1 MNGYVYLVGAGP
13 GDEMLITKKA
23 IDCLERA
30 DIVLYD
36 RLLNPI
42 LLSYTKGTCEL
53 IYCGKMPKSHTMRQ
67 EMINARLLQFA
78 KEGKIVVRL
87 KGGDPS
93 IFGRVGEE
101 ADTLAAANI
110 PYEIVPGITS
120 SIAASSYAGIP
131 LTHRDYS
138 NSVTLLTGHSKD
150 PLTDH
155 GEYNSSHSS
164 DTIAYYMGIKNLPTI
179 CENLLQAGKKKDT
192 PVAVIEWGTTGK
204 QRVVTGT
211 LATIVHNVEN
221 ESISNPSMT
230 IVGDVVSLRNRIA
243 WKERKPL
250 HNKKVLFASA
260 TNKESSIKQM
270 LQESGAETYQIPT
283 FKKKE
288 YTLTSEQIN
297 KIFSV
302 DRLVF
307 CSAESVDILMQSC
320 SKYHKDIR
328 SLQAELQYMNLSIQE
343 KLMQYGLLSKPAQ
356 ISSNT
361 TIYLGRNI
369 NRIAIIQE
377 KVGTGSYIM
386 THEYK
391 IDYRFD
397 EIHSRMLSE
406 FSWDSIVFEGRASID
421 TFLSEV
427 KRLGFMHVLNL
438 PFSYTDAPTL
448 HYANKIGFHNV
459 DHQLQEIIRG
469 SDSVAVIDR
478 KVCDP
483 IKL

>member
-13 GDEMLITKKA
+13 GDEGLITKKA
-23 IDCLERA
+23 IDCLKRA

-36 RLLNPI
+36 RLLNPTF
-42 LLSYTKGTCEL
+42 LSYTKQTCEL
-53 IYCGKMPKSHTMRQ
+53 IYCGKMPKNHTMRQ
-67 EMINARLLQFA
+67 EMINVHLLQFA

-101 ADTLAAANI
+101 AETLAAANI
-110 PYEIVPGITS
+110 PYEIVPGITA

-131 LTHRDYS
+131 LTHRNYS
-138 NSVTLLTGHSKD
+138 NSVTLLTGHSKG

-155 GEYNSSHSS
+155 GKYNSSHNS

-179 CENLLQAGKKKDT
+179 CENLLQAGKKEDT

-211 LATIVHNVEN
+211 LATIVHNVKTEN
-221 ESISNPSMT
+221 ISNPSMT
-230 IVGDVVSLRNRIA
+230 IVGDVVSLRNQIG
-243 WKERKPL
+243 WKEHKPL
-250 HNKKVLFASA
+250 HGKKVLFASA

-270 LQESGAETYQIPT
+270 LQESGAEIYQIPT
-283 FKKKE
+283 FQKEE

-297 KIFSV
+297 EIFSV

-307 CSAESVDILMQSC
+307 CSAESVEILMQSC
-320 SKYHKDIR
+320 SKHHKDIR
-328 SLQAELQYMNLSIQE
+328 SLQAELQYMNLPVQE
-343 KLMQYGLLSKPAQ
+343 KLMQYGLLSRPAAF
-356 ISSNT
+356 SSNT

-369 NRIAIIQE
+369 NRIAFIQE
-377 KVGTGSYIM
+377 KIGAGSYMM
-386 THEYK
+386 THEYT
-391 IDYRFD
+391 IDNRFD

-421 TFLSEV
+421 TFLEEV
-427 KRLGFMHVLNL
+427 KRLGFMHVLTL
-438 PFSYTDAPTL
+438 PFSYTDVPTL
-448 HYANKIGFHNV
+448 HYANKVGLHNI
-459 DHQLQEIIRG
+459 DHQLQEIIMKK
-469 SDSVAVIDR
+469 DMVAR
-478 KVCDP
+478 
-483 IKL
+483 

>member
-13 GDEMLITKKA
+13 GDEGLITKKA
-23 IDCLERA
+23 IDCLKRA

-36 RLLNPI
+36 RLLNPTF
-42 LLSYTKGTCEL
+42 LSYTKVTCEL
-53 IYCGKMPKSHTMRQ
+53 IYCGKMPKNHTMRQ
-67 EMINARLLQFA
+67 EMINAHLLQFA
-78 KEGKIVVRL
+78 KEGKTVVRL

-101 ADTLAAANI
+101 AETLAAANI

-131 LTHRDYS
+131 LTHRNYS
-138 NSVTLLTGHSKD
+138 NSVTLLTGHSKG

-155 GEYNSSHSS
+155 GKYNSSHNS

-179 CENLLQAGKKKDT
+179 CENLLQAGKKEDT

-211 LATIVHNVEN
+211 LSTIVHVVKNEN
-221 ESISNPSMT
+221 ISNPSMT
-230 IVGDVVSLRNRIA
+230 IVGDVVSLRNQIA

-250 HNKKVLFASA
+250 HGKKVLFSAA

-270 LQESGAETYQIPT
+270 LQECGAEIYQIPT

-297 KIFSV
+297 EIFSV

-307 CSAESVDILMQSC
+307 CSAESIEILMRSC
-320 SKYHKDIR
+320 SKHHKDIR
-328 SLQAELQYMNLSIQE
+328 SLHAELQYMNLSVQE
-343 KLMQYGLLSKPAQ
+343 KLTQYGLLSKPAQ
-356 ISSNT
+356 FSSHS

-369 NRIAIIQE
+369 NRIAFIQE
-377 KVGTGSYIM
+377 KIGAGSYMM
-386 THEYK
+386 THEYT
-391 IDYRFD
+391 IDNRFD

-421 TFLSEV
+421 TFLAEV
-427 KRLGFMHVLNL
+427 KRLGFMHILTL
-438 PFSYTDAPTL
+438 PFSYTDVPTL
-448 HYANKIGFHNV
+448 HYANKVGFHNV
-459 DHQLQEIIRG
+459 DHPLQDIITNKDMVRQ
-469 SDSVAVIDR
+469 
-478 KVCDP
+478 
-483 IKL
+483 

>member
-13 GDEMLITKKA
+13 GDEGLITKKA
-23 IDCLERA
+23 IDCLKRA

-36 RLLNPI
+36 RLLNPAF
-42 LLSYTKGTCEL
+42 LSYTKGTCEL
-53 IYCGKMPKSHTMRQ
+53 IYCGKMPKNHTMRQ
-67 EMINARLLQFA
+67 EMINAHLLQFA

-101 ADTLAAANI
+101 AETLAEANV

-138 NSVTLLTGHSKD
+138 NSVTLLTGHAKA

-155 GEYNSSHSS
+155 GKYNSSHNS

-179 CENLLQAGKKKDT
+179 CENLLQSGKKEDT

-211 LATIVHNVEN
+211 LSTIVPIVKNEN
-221 ESISNPSMT
+221 ISNPSMT
-230 IVGDVVSLRNRIA
+230 IVGDVVTLRKQIA

-250 HNKKVLFASA
+250 HGKKVLFSAA
-260 TNKESSIKQM
+260 TNKESAIKQM
-270 LQESGAETYQIPT
+270 LQEYGAEIYQIPT
-283 FKKKE
+283 FKKEE
-288 YTLTSEQIN
+288 YTLASEQIN
-297 KIFSV
+297 EIFSV

-307 CSAESVDILMQSC
+307 CSAESVEILMQSC
-320 SKYHKDIR
+320 GKHHKDIR
-328 SLQAELQYMNLSIQE
+328 SLQAELQYMNGATQE
-343 KLMQYGLLSKPAQ
+343 KLMQYGLLGKQAKFSPD
-356 ISSNT
+356 T
-361 TIYLGRNI
+361 TVYLGRNI
-369 NRIAIIQE
+369 NRIAFIQE
-377 KVGTGSYIM
+377 KIGTGSYMM

-391 IDYRFD
+391 IDHRFD

-427 KRLGFMHVLNL
+427 KRLGFMHILTL
-438 PFSYTDAPTL
+438 PFSYTDVPTL
-448 HYANKIGFHNV
+448 HYANKVGFHNV
-459 DHQLQEIIRG
+459 DHQLQEIIMKK
-469 SDSVAVIDR
+469 DMVAQ
-478 KVCDP
+478 
-483 IKL
+483 

>member
-13 GDEMLITKKA
+13 GDEGLITKKA
-23 IDCLERA
+23 IDCLKRA

-36 RLLNPI
+36 RLLNPFF
-42 LLSYTKGTCEL
+42 LSYTKETCEL
-53 IYCGKMPKSHTMRQ
+53 MYCGKMPKNHIMRQ
-67 EMINARLLQFA
+67 EMINAHLLQFA
-78 KEGKIVVRL
+78 QEGKIVVRL

-101 ADTLAAANI
+101 AETLAAANV

-131 LTHRDYS
+131 LTHRNYS
-138 NSVTLLTGHSKD
+138 NSITLLTGHAKG

-155 GEYNSSHSS
+155 GKYNSSYNS

-211 LATIVHNVEN
+211 LSTIVSIVKDEN
-221 ESISNPSMT
+221 ISNPSMT
-230 IVGDVVSLRNRIA
+230 IVGDVVTLRNQIA

-250 HNKKVLFASA
+250 HGKKVLLASA
-260 TNKESSIKQM
+260 TNKKSAIKQM
-270 LQESGAETYQIPT
+270 LQESGAEIYQIPI
-283 FKKKE
+283 FQKKE

-297 KIFSV
+297 KIFNV

-307 CSAESVDILMQSC
+307 CSAESVDILVQSC
-320 SKYHKDIR
+320 CKYHKDIR

-356 ISSNT
+356 FSSNS

-369 NRIAIIQE
+369 NRIAVIQE
-377 KVGTGSYIM
+377 KIGAGSYMM
-386 THEYK
+386 THEYT
-391 IDYRFD
+391 IDHRFD

-421 TFLSEV
+421 TFLAEI
-427 KRLGFMHVLNL
+427 KRLGFINILTL
-438 PFSYTDAPTL
+438 PFSYTDVPTL
-448 HYANKIGFHNV
+448 YYANKVGFHNV
-459 DHQLQEIIRG
+459 DEQLQDMIMKKDLVVR
-469 SDSVAVIDR
+469 
-478 KVCDP
+478 
-483 IKL
+483 

>member
-13 GDEMLITKKA
+13 GDEGLITKKA
-23 IDCLERA
+23 IDCLKCA

-36 RLLNPI
+36 RLLNPTF
-42 LLSYTKGTCEL
+42 LSYTKETCEL
-53 IYCGKMPKSHTMRQ
+53 IYCGKMPKNHTMRQ
-67 EMINARLLQFA
+67 EIINAHILQFA
-78 KEGKIVVRL
+78 KEGKTVVRL

-101 ADTLAAANI
+101 AETLAEANI

-131 LTHRDYS
+131 LTHRNYS
-138 NSVTLLTGHSKD
+138 NSVTLLTGHAKG

-155 GEYNSSHSS
+155 GKYNSSHNS

-179 CENLLQAGKKKDT
+179 CENLLQAGKKEDT

-211 LATIVHNVEN
+211 LSTIVHVVKNEN
-221 ESISNPSMT
+221 ISNPSMT
-230 IVGDVVSLRNRIA
+230 IVGDVVSLRNQIA

-250 HNKKVLFASA
+250 HGKKVLFSAA
-260 TNKESSIKQM
+260 TNKESSIKKM
-270 LQESGAETYQIPT
+270 LQECGAEIYQIPT

-297 KIFSV
+297 EIFSV

-307 CSAESVDILMQSC
+307 CSTESVEILMRSC
-320 SKYHKDIR
+320 SKHHKDIR
-328 SLQAELQYMNLSIQE
+328 SLHAELQYMNLSVQE
-343 KLMQYGLLSKPAQ
+343 KLTQYGLLSKPAQ
-356 ISSNT
+356 FSSHS

-369 NRIAIIQE
+369 NRIAFIQE
-377 KVGTGSYIM
+377 KIGAGSYMM
-386 THEYK
+386 THEYT
-391 IDYRFD
+391 IDNRFD

-421 TFLSEV
+421 TFLAEV
-427 KRLGFMHVLNL
+427 KRLGFMHILTL
-438 PFSYTDAPTL
+438 PFSYTDVPTL
-448 HYANKIGFHNV
+448 HFANKVGFHNV
-459 DHQLQEIIRG
+459 DHQLQDIITKKDMVRQ
-469 SDSVAVIDR
+469 
-478 KVCDP
+478 
-483 IKL
+483 